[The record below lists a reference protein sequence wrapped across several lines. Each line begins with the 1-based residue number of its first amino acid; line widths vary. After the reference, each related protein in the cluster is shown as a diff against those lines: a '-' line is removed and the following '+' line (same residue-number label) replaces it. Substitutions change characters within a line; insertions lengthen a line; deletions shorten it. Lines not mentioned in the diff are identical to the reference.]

1 MEAIL
6 ILAAQLFMMDFELF
20 TALVGVLAIVYAG
33 TAKFIQNKLIDRS
46 KIKAIQE
53 ESKRLNEDMKKAKER
68 NDKAAI
74 DKIMKKQME
83 FLPKMNTMMFA
94 QFKPMIFVLAIFFA
108 FTWMIGQ
115 IDPTVS
121 DDIKIQLLD
130 DGHGCDDVA
139 EDGVYSGCLE
149 PENSGKWIA
158 NVRAYRNGA
167 EVGHNSTFFAYA
179 KEIDDSYLE
188 NPVGESI
195 IVNTDKKN
203 YDSGETVR
211 IYASANDV
219 SMVEARLDN
228 ATAFRVDLPLTIPI
242 LNVSRIYQPYWF
254 FILISLISNLGIGFV
269 LGKLQKK

>member
-1 MEAIL
+1 MEPIL

-20 TALVGVLAIVYAG
+20 TALVGVLAVVYAG
-33 TAKFIQNKLIDRS
+33 TAKFIQNKLVDRS
-46 KIKAIQE
+46 KIKGIQA
-53 ESKRLNEDMKKAKER
+53 ESKKLNEDMKKAKER
-68 NDKAAI
+68 NDKATI

-108 FTWMIGQ
+108 FTWMVGQ

-121 DDIKIQLLD
+121 DDITIQLLD
-130 DGHGCDDVA
+130 DGYDCDDVA

-158 NVRAYRNGA
+158 NVKAYRNGG
-167 EVGHNSTFFAYA
+167 EIGHNSTFFAYA
-179 KEIDDSYLE
+179 QEIDDSYLE
-188 NPVGESI
+188 NAVGEPLV
-195 IVNTDKKN
+195 VNTDKKN
-203 YDSGETVR
+203 YVSGETVK

-219 SMVEARLDN
+219 SMVEAKFDN

-242 LNVSRIYQPYWF
+242 LNVSRIYQPYWW
-254 FILISLISNLGIGFV
+254 FILISLISNLSIGFV